1 MQRCNWNTNEPIY
14 IRYHE
19 QEWGVPIFDDSKQF
33 EFLVLESAQAGL
45 NWLTILKKRENY
57 RQAYAN
63 FQPGKVAKFDEQKIE
78 ELSQNSGII
87 RNIRKIRA
95 SVNNA
100 KKFLEVQS
108 EFGSFTN
115 YIWRFVDFEP
125 VVNSWL
131 TPAEVPAET
140 ELSHKISRDLKQRG
154 FQFVGPIIIYSHLQ
168 ATGLVNDH
176 VVSCFRWQE
185 CQNIAHNILKK

>member
-14 IRYHE
+14 IRYHD

-115 YIWRFVDFEP
+115 YIWRFIDFEP

-140 ELSHKISRDLKQRG
+140 ELSLKISRDLKQRG